1 MFHGLVLEAIQS
13 GTEETLIAALR
24 NPAYWDRHKIY
35 YQGRARKPLTSVMG
49 MKRRRLACC
58 HLLQDAV

>member
-1 MFHGLVLEAIQS
+1 MPNYWLAELELFTKGEVDA
-13 GTEETLIAALR
+13 
-24 NPAYWDRHKIY
+24 
-35 YQGRARKPLTSVMG
+35 PLTSVMG